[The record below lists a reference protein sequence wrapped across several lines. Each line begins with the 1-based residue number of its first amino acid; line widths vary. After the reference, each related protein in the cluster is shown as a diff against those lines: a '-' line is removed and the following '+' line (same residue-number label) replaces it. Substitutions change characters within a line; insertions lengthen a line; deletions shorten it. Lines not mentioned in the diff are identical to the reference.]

1 MLCKAS
7 GLVISASHVTLS
19 SSRRVE
25 IHSKT
30 RSEVNA
36 WRTVKA
42 QQKIKPQSTT
52 ENQESHQGRD
62 NMWGFGNILRDSET
76 TESLDGQITEL
87 RILYSGPVERPQ
99 GLHRWI
105 EYRTF

>member
-1 MLCKAS
+1 
-7 GLVISASHVTLS
+7 
-19 SSRRVE
+19 
-25 IHSKT
+25 
-30 RSEVNA
+30 
-36 WRTVKA
+36 
-42 QQKIKPQSTT
+42 
-52 ENQESHQGRD
+52 
-62 NMWGFGNILRDSET
+62 MWGFGNILRDSET

>member
-42 QQKIKPQSTT
+42 QQKIKPQSTKKIRKVIKDVT
-52 ENQESHQGRD
+52 ICGA
-62 NMWGFGNILRDSET
+62 SET
-76 TESLDGQITEL
+76 SCE
-87 RILYSGPVERPQ
+87 ILKLPKAWMAKSQSCVYCTVVQLKDLKGCI
-99 GLHRWI
+99 GG
-105 EYRTF
+105 